1 MEKYVLLGTIVII
14 ALGLLGAA
22 VVQSVMIPQN
32 ALADSAKGP
41 FHGCKQ
47 GSDGFKNSGRNCIHR
62 D

>member
-1 MEKYVLLGTIVII
+1 MEKYVLLGIIGVI

-32 ALADSAKGP
+32 AFADSAKGP

-47 GSDGFKNSGRNCIHR
+47 GSDGFKNSGYSCIHK